1 MGLAS
6 CIISFALGMSSSS
19 RYLTLISYS
28 LFFSGLVAIDM
39 FCDHY
44 SFVSPSLTSTQLNT
58 CTSYYQNAFHQP
70 WYTSL
75 VTFVPILIGAF
86 IMFRNIK
93 RTIYDTL
100 SVPLFLAVAGIFLLR
115 IKKYLEL
122 LTVETQAS
130 NNTKSEYLKQIAYNH
145 AIIGVLLV
153 LLLILQALAEKKA
166 KISVKKN
173 L

>member
-1 MGLAS
+1 MFCL
-6 CIISFALGMSSSS
+6 
-19 RYLTLISYS
+19 
-28 LFFSGLVAIDM
+28 GLVAIDM

-44 SFVSPSLTSTQLNT
+44 IFVSPSLTSFQLNT

-75 VTFVPILIGAF
+75 VTVIPMAIGAI

-100 SVPLFLAVAGIFLLR
+100 SIPIFLTVVGIFL
-115 IKKYLEL
+115 IKVKRSIESLA
-122 LTVETQAS
+122 VETQAS
-130 NNTKSEYLKQIAYNH
+130 NSTKQGYLKEIAYNH

-153 LLLILQALAEKKA
+153 LLLILQVLAEEKA
-166 KISVKKN
+166 KVLKKKTK
-173 L
+173 

>member
-1 MGLAS
+1 
-6 CIISFALGMSSSS
+6 
-19 RYLTLISYS
+19 
-28 LFFSGLVAIDM
+28 M

-44 SFVSPSLTSTQLNT
+44 SLVSPTLTPAQINT

-75 VTFVPILIGAF
+75 VTSLPILIGAI

-93 RTIYDTL
+93 RSIYDAL
-100 SVPLFLAVAGIFLLR
+100 SIPVFLGVAALFLLG
-115 IKKYLEL
+115 IKKYIGL
-122 LTVETQAS
+122 LATEIQATNS
-130 NNTKSEYLKQIAYNH
+130 TKEGYLRQIAYIH

-153 LLLILQALAEKKA
+153 LLLILQGLAA
-166 KISVKKN
+166 KVKVPAKKN